1 MNVKLTRPG
10 DVVVDLIL
18 QSLAL
23 LLSDHLALSLGLGGA
38 DLLHAEGALLLGP
51 GGALLILGGA
61 LLILDSGAL
70 LLVNSSPKWRWHI
83 HTALLRHAVILVL
96 EDLLTLLLHIGGG
109 LTLPLD
115 LGPAVTLGLY
125 VLNWTLGDLT
135 LPLVGVGG
143 HSVQPGPRGLGL
155 DPQLEQRQRRDQVE
169 RHGL

>member
-1 MNVKLTRPG
+1 MNRKALHLLDDAT
-10 DVVVDLIL
+10 DLVL
-18 QSLAL
+18 DSLAL
-23 LLSDHLALSLGLGGA
+23 VLGDHLALGVGLGGA
-38 DLLHAEGALLLGP
+38 HLLHV
-51 GGALLILGGA
+51 GGALLVLNSVA
-61 LLILDSGAL
+61 LF
-70 LLVNSSPKWRWHI
+70 LVNSSLDSPRHI
-83 HTALLRHAVILVL
+83 HTALLRHAVTLVL

>member
-10 DVVVDLIL
+10 DVVVDLVL

-23 LLSDHLALSLGLGGA
+23 LLSDHLAPGIGLRGE
-38 DLLHAEGALLLGP
+38 DLLHDEGALLLGP
-51 GGALLILGGA
+51 GGALLIL
-61 LLILDSGAL
+61 DSVAL
-70 LLVNSSPKWRWHI
+70 LLVNSSLKWPRHI
-83 HTALLRHAVILVL
+83 HTALLRHAVTLVL

-135 LPLVGVGG
+135 LPLVGIGG
-143 HSVQPGPRGLGL
+143 HSVQPGPRGLDL

>member
-10 DVVVDLIL
+10 DVVVDLVL

-23 LLSDHLALSLGLGGA
+23 LLSDHLALGIDLRGE
-38 DLLHAEGALLLGP
+38 DLLHDKGALLLEP
-51 GGALLILGGA
+51 GGA
-61 LLILDSGAL
+61 LLILDS
-70 LLVNSSPKWRWHI
+70 SPKWPQHI

-135 LPLVGVGG
+135 LPLVGIGG

>member
-10 DVVVDLIL
+10 DVVVDLVL

-23 LLSDHLALSLGLGGA
+23 LLSDHLAPGIGLRGE
-38 DLLHAEGALLLGP
+38 DLLHDEGALLLGP
-51 GGALLILGGA
+51 GCA
-61 LLILDSGAL
+61 LLILDGGAL
-70 LLVNSSPKWRWHI
+70 ILVNSSPKWPRHI
-83 HTALLRHAVILVL
+83 HTALFRHAVTLVL
-96 EDLLTLLLHIGGG
+96 EDLLALLLHISGG

>member
-1 MNVKLTRPG
+1 MNVKLTCPG
-10 DVVVDLIL
+10 DIVVDLVL

-38 DLLHAEGALLLGP
+38 DLLHDEGALLLEP
-51 GGALLILGGA
+51 GGA

-70 LLVNSSPKWRWHI
+70 LLVNSSPKWPWHI
-83 HTALLRHAVILVL
+83 HTALLRHAVTLVL

>member
-1 MNVKLTRPG
+1 MT
-10 DVVVDLIL
+10 
-18 QSLAL
+18 
-23 LLSDHLALSLGLGGA
+23 
-38 DLLHAEGALLLGP
+38 
-51 GGALLILGGA
+51 
-61 LLILDSGAL
+61 
-70 LLVNSSPKWRWHI
+70 
-83 HTALLRHAVILVL
+83 LVL

-135 LPLVGVGG
+135 LPLVGIGG